1 MSDREEPEAD
11 ETRRRRLRF
20 RSHHRGTL
28 EADLLLGT
36 FADAHLPGFTAD
48 QLDRYEA
55 LLEAND
61 PDIMAWV
68 FGRQPLPPEH
78 DNDVMRL
85 LRDHKYPGIRE

>member
-1 MSDREEPEAD
+1 MGENQKPEAD

-28 EADLLLGT
+28 EADLLLGS
-36 FADAHLPGFTAD
+36 FADLHVAGFTAD

-61 PDIMAWV
+61 PDIMAWF
-68 FGRQPLPPEH
+68 FGRQPVPPEH
-78 DNDVMRL
+78 DNDVVRL
-85 LRDHKYPGIRE
+85 LRQHKYPHPRR